1 MTLLRRLTL
10 GLRALARPDLAERET
25 ADEVEHY
32 LREAAAAHRALGLS
46 EQEALRAARLELG
59 SPAGVREEVR
69 RYGWENGVEAFLGDL
84 RYAVR
89 RLRMEPGFTAIATLT
104 LGLGIGAATA
114 IFSAVNYVLIRPLP
128 YPDAERILAVWDTRE
143 DGAQL
148 DIAYGTARELAAR
161 ARSLEHLAA
170 MKPWQPTLL
179 GAAEPERLEG
189 QQIGADYFEVLGV
202 RPALGHEFSP
212 PDDAAGAAPVAVLS
226 DGLWRR
232 RFGAEPGVIGRT
244 VTLDGLPYQI
254 LGVMPPRFE
263 NAAAPGVEVWTPLGY
278 DMSQG
283 RAWGHH
289 LRLLAR
295 ARPGAS
301 LDEVR
306 RELETIALHP
316 VADFPRVPWAALE
329 HGFRVRPLQ
338 DEVTAGARPALLA
351 LLGAV
356 GIVLAVACVNVAGLL
371 LARGARRRGEL
382 AVRAALGAGHQ
393 RLIRQLL
400 TESLV
405 LSLLGGA
412 AGVGVAAVAV
422 RALVALSPAG
432 MPRAHA
438 IAVDATAL
446 VFALAVSMAV
456 AVAVGL
462 LPAFAATRGDLREAV
477 GRGPAPAR
485 HGPGRDA
492 LVVAQVMLALVLLVG
507 SGLLFRSVRRL
518 LAVDAGFDAP
528 GLVTMQIQASGP
540 RLEDDSTRL
549 RFFAAALEAVRQV
562 PGVAA
567 AALTSQ
573 LPLSGEDDRYGLHL
587 DPAPAADPG
596 ELGGGTYR
604 YAVSP
609 DYLRTMGVP
618 LLRGRGL
625 ASADD
630 AGAPRVAVVSASLA
644 RRRFPGVDPIGH
656 RIRVGPADS
665 PPYTIVGVVG
675 DVKQIS
681 LALDEGEAVYMPVS
695 QWHFADRVLSLV
707 VRARGKPGRVVPAV
721 RSAVWS
727 VDPDQAVVR
736 VAAMEDLVKASAEDR
751 RFALWLFEGFALAA
765 LVLVGVGVYG
775 SLSGRVAERTREI
788 GVRAALGASRG
799 ALVALVLRRG
809 LALMALGIALGVAA
823 ALAATRAITS
833 LLYGVS
839 PLDAVTYLG
848 VVALLGIVALIAGSL
863 PAWRAARVDP
873 ALPLRTE

>member
-1 MTLLRRLTL
+1 
-10 GLRALARPDLAERET
+10 
-25 ADEVEHY
+25 
-32 LREAAAAHRALGLS
+32 
-46 EQEALRAARLELG
+46 
-59 SPAGVREEVR
+59 
-69 RYGWENGVEAFLGDL
+69 
-84 RYAVR
+84 
-89 RLRMEPGFTAIATLT
+89 
-104 LGLGIGAATA
+104 
-114 IFSAVNYVLIRPLP
+114 
-128 YPDAERILAVWDTRE
+128 
-143 DGAQL
+143 
-148 DIAYGTARELAAR
+148 
-161 ARSLEHLAA
+161 
-170 MKPWQPTLL
+170 
-179 GAAEPERLEG
+179 
-189 QQIGADYFEVLGV
+189 
-202 RPALGHEFSP
+202 
-212 PDDAAGAAPVAVLS
+212 
-226 DGLWRR
+226 
-232 RFGAEPGVIGRT
+232 
-244 VTLDGLPYQI
+244 
-254 LGVMPPRFE
+254 
-263 NAAAPGVEVWTPLGY
+263 
-278 DMSQG
+278 
-283 RAWGHH
+283 
-289 LRLLAR
+289 
-295 ARPGAS
+295 
-301 LDEVR
+301 
-306 RELETIALHP
+306 
-316 VADFPRVPWAALE
+316 
-329 HGFRVRPLQ
+329 
-338 DEVTAGARPALLA
+338 
-351 LLGAV
+351 
-356 GIVLAVACVNVAGLL
+356 
-371 LARGARRRGEL
+371 
-382 AVRAALGAGHQ
+382 
-393 RLIRQLL
+393 
-400 TESLV
+400 
-405 LSLLGGA
+405 
-412 AGVGVAAVAV
+412 
-422 RALVALSPAG
+422 
-432 MPRAHA
+432 
-438 IAVDATAL
+438 
-446 VFALAVSMAV
+446 
-456 AVAVGL
+456 
-462 LPAFAATRGDLREAV
+462 
-477 GRGPAPAR
+477 
-485 HGPGRDA
+485 
-492 LVVAQVMLALVLLVG
+492 MLALVLLVG

-609 DYLRTMGVP
+609 EYLRTMGVP

-630 AGAPRVAVVSASLA
+630 AGAPRVAVVSATLA

-675 DVKQIS
+675 DVKQVS

-695 QWHFADRVLSLV
+695 QWHFADQVLSLV
-707 VRARGKPGRVVPAV
+707 VRARGEPGRVVPAV

-799 ALVALVLRRG
+799 ALVSLVLRRG
-809 LALMALGIALGVAA
+809 LALTALGIALGVAA

-848 VVALLGIVALIAGSL
+848 VVALLSVVALIAGSL